1 MKIYS
6 WKSILWIWTCKY
18 HDWSTKHFETL
29 EANCAKFR
37 LSSVKRLSKAWR
49 YDVINNV
56 VWHGEYLCANAYT
69 VYFSS
74 KKKRRN
80 FRSAATWNASFH
92 AYFYIP
98 ACFLK
103 GSPDRVAAYLEQ
115 AISTN
120 HIPRSFLLKVTRY
133 VLETFHIALISAM
146 QKLISQK
153 LIKIIKN

>member
-6 WKSILWIWTCKY
+6 WESILWNLNMK
-18 HDWSTKHFETL
+18 HWSIL

-74 KKKRRN
+74 KKELLFQEGVETSGAPPPGTRPFTRI
-80 FRSAATWNASFH
+80 FISPLVFSRVLQTAS
-92 AYFYIP
+92 
-98 ACFLK
+98 
-103 GSPDRVAAYLEQ
+103 R
-115 AISTN
+115 
-120 HIPRSFLLKVTRY
+120 
-133 VLETFHIALISAM
+133 LISSRPSPQIICRDHFYWKWLAM
-146 QKLISQK
+146 CSRLFISLRYQQC
-153 LIKIIKN
+153 KN